1 MTGAGAATLLPLQMG
16 FALAFPQK
24 ARRIAANVCLNDIDP
39 EGAAKGFGLG
49 LRQSDGPKRAR
60 PLGAV
65 QPIARFGRGRRA
77 SVFPGGRA
85 FGARAVTSKARDQ
98 QPVAFEE
105 TPEANGEKHA
115 DRPEPLSDRVAPRRF
130 RHGHPMDESRAEDE
144 DAEHDK
150 FRAPIPILARP
161 GVGLAGQPAPFR
173 DEFAPVASGRTGDMD
188 VGPKAPVVPGGGR
201 AVAPV
206 DVLGDVRPE
215 AADAIEDGGRNER
228 RAPRPNRRKF
238 AGMRNCPRN

>member
-1 MTGAGAATLLPLQMG
+1 M
-16 FALAFPQK
+16 
-24 ARRIAANVCLNDIDP
+24 
-39 EGAAKGFGLG
+39 AK
-49 LRQSDGPKRAR
+49 ST
-60 PLGAV
+60 
-65 QPIARFGRGRRA
+65 PIAPSLCPTVLRLGDFATAIQWTKVEQRMR
-77 SVFPGGRA
+77 
-85 FGARAVTSKARDQ
+85 T
-98 QPVAFEE
+98 
-105 TPEANGEKHA
+105 
-115 DRPEPLSDRVAPRRF
+115 
-130 RHGHPMDESRAEDE
+130 
-144 DAEHDK
+144 EHDK